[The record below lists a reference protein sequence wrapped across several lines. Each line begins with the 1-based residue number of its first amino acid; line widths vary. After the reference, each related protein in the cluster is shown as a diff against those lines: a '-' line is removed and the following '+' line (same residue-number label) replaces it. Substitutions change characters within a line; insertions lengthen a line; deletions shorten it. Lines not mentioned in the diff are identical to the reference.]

1 MSRFSTTV
9 TLGVILILVAA
20 TPAAAD
26 SDDDDSRFGAWSTPI
41 NLGATINSAAGEFGP
56 ALSPDGNSLYFG
68 SNRAGGSGL
77 ADIWV
82 TQRANKNAPWEAPVN
97 LGPTVNSAAMD
108 NVPNFSRDGHWMFF
122 NSNRAGGLGGND
134 IWVSFRANPNDDFA
148 WQTPTNL
155 GAPINSAFFDAGPA
169 LVEHGNQEILYFNSD
184 RPGTG
189 VQGSQEFYASV
200 RQKDGSFGTPMLVAE
215 LNSASAEQRLT
226 IRKDAREAFFFSDR
240 PGSAVT
246 DLWTSSRE
254 DRDAAWGTPTK
265 LSINSAGTDAQP
277 TLSRDGRTLVFA
289 SDRGTLGNFDLYI
302 STRTKGGN

>member
-1 MSRFSTTV
+1 MKRLQVIV
-9 TLGVILILVAA
+9 TLATILVLASTSPGAAASDDGDSKFGPWSAA
-20 TPAAAD
+20 T
-26 SDDDDSRFGAWSTPI
+26 

-77 ADIWV
+77 ADLWV
-82 TQRANKNAPWEAPVN
+82 AKRADKNAPWQTPVN
-97 LGPTVNSAAMD
+97 LGPTVNSTAMD

-122 NSNRAGGLGGND
+122 NSNRTGGVGGND
-134 IWVSFRANPNDDFA
+134 IWMSFRANPNDDFA
-148 WQTPTNL
+148 WQAPTNL
-155 GAPINSAFFDAGPA
+155 GTPINSASFDAGPA

-184 RPGTG
+184 RG
-189 VQGSQEFYASV
+189 GSQDFYASV
-200 RQKDGSFGTPMLVAE
+200 RQKDGTFGTPMLVAE
-215 LNSASAEQRLT
+215 LNSASAEQRIT
-226 IRKDAREAFFFSDR
+226 IRNDAREAFFFSDR

-254 DRDAAWGTPTK
+254 DRDAVWGRPTL

-289 SDRGTLGNFDLYI
+289 SDRPGALGFDLYI
-302 STRTKGGN
+302 STRTKGGD